1 MARHRDAVC
10 RLCRREGQK
19 LFLKGLRCFTE
30 KCAIEKRN
38 FVPGQHGQSRR
49 PKVAG
54 YGLQLREKQK
64 VKRTYG
70 LLERQFRNY
79 FEKAERAKGPTG
91 ENLIIMLERRL
102 DNVVWRAGLASS
114 RSQAR
119 QLVLH
124 GHVRVNGKKVNI
136 PSYLVNVGEEVAI
149 KEKMHQNAMVLEA
162 RNVAQSQSAVPW
174 LEQER
179 EQFKAK
185 VARPAPASPADRAG
199 DWIWARKLGPEGRNT
214 MWKGFQKPKRLA
226 SELESLTEKYGRFSA
241 QPFERGWGTTVG
253 NALRRALLSSIEGAA
268 ITAVKI
274 EGVLHEFS
282 SIPGVVEDATDII
295 LNLKQVPIK
304 LNTDLPKTIY
314 VNVEQAGPVTSAQI
328 EEDADFA
335 VLDKSVYIAT
345 VSEGGKLQIEM
356 RAKNGRGYVAADRN
370 YDEDLPIGYIPVD
383 SVHSPVRKVNY
394 SVEAARLGQMTDYE
408 KLMIEVWTNGAITPQ
423 DSIGLAAKLVKDH
436 MSIFINFEEPVDTVE
451 TPQDIIHDPRLEH
464 LDRSVE
470 ELELSVRSYNC
481 LKNANI
487 QTIRELVQKSE
498 NEMLKTKNFG
508 RKSLN
513 EIKDILVK
521 MGLALGMKFDEH
533 GRIIWPPL
541 PSQTAAPASEDTVEL

>member
-1 MARHRDAVC
+1 
-10 RLCRREGQK
+10 
-19 LFLKGLRCFTE
+19 
-30 KCAIEKRN
+30 
-38 FVPGQHGQSRR
+38 
-49 PKVAG
+49 
-54 YGLQLREKQK
+54 
-64 VKRTYG
+64 
-70 LLERQFRNY
+70 
-79 FEKAERAKGPTG
+79 
-91 ENLIIMLERRL
+91 
-102 DNVVWRAGLASS
+102 
-114 RSQAR
+114 
-119 QLVLH
+119 
-124 GHVRVNGKKVNI
+124 
-136 PSYLVNVGEEVAI
+136 
-149 KEKMHQNAMVLEA
+149 
-162 RNVAQSQSAVPW
+162 
-174 LEQER
+174 
-179 EQFKAK
+179 
-185 VARPAPASPADRAG
+185 
-199 DWIWARKLGPEGRNT
+199 

-226 SELESLTEKYGRFSA
+226 AELDSLTDKYGKFSA

-295 LNLKQVPIK
+295 LNLKQVPLK
-304 LNTDLPKTIY
+304 LNNDQPKTITL
-314 VNVEQAGPVTSAQI
+314 NAEAAGVVTSAMI

-345 VSEGGKLQIEM
+345 VSEGGKLQLEM
-356 RAKNGRGYVAADRN
+356 RVKNGRGYMGADRN
-370 YDEDLPIGYIPVD
+370 FDEDLPIGYIPVD

-394 SVEAARLGQMTDYE
+394 SVEAARLGQMTDYDR
-408 KLMIEVWTNGAITPQ
+408 LMLEVWTNGAITPQ
-423 DSIGLAAKLVKDH
+423 DAIGLAAKLIKDH
-436 MSIFINFEEPVDTVE
+436 MSIFINFEEPTELPEESVE
-451 TPQDIIHDPRLEH
+451 SYNDPRLEH

-513 EIKDILVK
+513 EIKDILTK
-521 MGLALGMKFDEH
+521 MGLSLGMKFDEH

-541 PSQTAAPASEDTVEL
+541 PSQTAPPPSQSEESIGGL

>member
-1 MARHRDAVC
+1 
-10 RLCRREGQK
+10 
-19 LFLKGLRCFTE
+19 
-30 KCAIEKRN
+30 
-38 FVPGQHGQSRR
+38 
-49 PKVAG
+49 
-54 YGLQLREKQK
+54 
-64 VKRTYG
+64 
-70 LLERQFRNY
+70 
-79 FEKAERAKGPTG
+79 
-91 ENLIIMLERRL
+91 
-102 DNVVWRAGLASS
+102 
-114 RSQAR
+114 
-119 QLVLH
+119 
-124 GHVRVNGKKVNI
+124 
-136 PSYLVNVGEEVAI
+136 
-149 KEKMHQNAMVLEA
+149 
-162 RNVAQSQSAVPW
+162 
-174 LEQER
+174 
-179 EQFKAK
+179 
-185 VARPAPASPADRAG
+185 
-199 DWIWARKLGPEGRNT
+199 

-226 SELESLTEKYGRFSA
+226 PEYESLNEKYGRFSA

-314 VNVEQAGPVTSAQI
+314 LNVEQPGPVTSAQI

-335 VLDKSVYIAT
+335 VLDKGVYIAT

-436 MSIFINFEEPVDTVE
+436 MSIFINFEEPVDTIE
-451 TPQDIIHDPRLEH
+451 APQDTSHDPRLEH

-541 PSQTAAPASEDTVEL
+541 PSQTAAPSAEDTVGGGL